1 MTPLEESQARV
12 PLSELAE
19 RMRRFRAR
27 MDLTQPDW
35 ELAAFLGKVNQYYL
49 AGTMQDGLL
58 LVPRNAPPVFWVRR
72 SLDRARDE
80 SAFPDLRPMK
90 SFRDAAQ
97 AMPAPPRRAIHLET
111 ELVPLALVQRF
122 RKHFPCAEVAPLDRQ
137 IASVRSIKSP
147 YELAILERAG
157 AAHRRLL
164 EELTPALLR
173 EGISEAEFAC
183 DLFSLMVREGHQG
196 TIRFNMFGVDNAVG
210 QLAFGE
216 NSLYPT
222 SFDGPGGG
230 RGIGPA
236 APVLGSRQR
245 LLRQGD
251 LVFVDLGFGLE
262 GYATDKTMI
271 YMFGRPLPEA
281 ALAAH
286 RRCLEIE
293 RQAAA
298 MLKPG
303 AVPSDIWA
311 AVLQGLDP
319 VTFGNF
325 LGFGNKR
332 ANFLGHGLGLQIDE
346 PPVIAEGFD
355 EPLAEGMVLALEPKA
370 GVAGVGLVG
379 TENTFIVTPQ
389 GGRSITG
396 TLPGPILVAP

>member
-1 MTPLEESQARV
+1 
-12 PLSELAE
+12 
-19 RMRRFRAR
+19 
-27 MDLTQPDW
+27 MDAAQPEW

-58 LVPRNAPPVFWVRR
+58 LVPRDAEAVFWVRR
-72 SLDRARDE
+72 SFERAHDE

-90 SFRDAAQ
+90 NFRDAAE
-97 AMPAPPRRAIHLET
+97 AMPAPPRKAIHLET
-111 ELVPLALVQRF
+111 EHVPLALVQRF
-122 RKHFPCAEVAPLDRQ
+122 RKRFPCADVAPVDPH
-137 IASVRSIKSP
+137 IAWVRAVKSA

-157 AAHRRLL
+157 AAHRRVL

-173 EGISEAEFAC
+173 EGMSEADFAC

-196 TIRFNMFGVDNAVG
+196 TIRFNMFDIDNAVG
-210 QLAFGE
+210 QIAFGE

-245 LLRQGD
+245 LLGQGD
-251 LVFVDLGFGLE
+251 LVFVDMGFGIE
-262 GYATDKTMI
+262 GYATDKTTI
-271 YMFGRPLPEA
+271 YMFGRPLPEP
-281 ALAAH
+281 ALAIH
-286 RRCLEIE
+286 RHCVEVE
-293 RQAAA
+293 RLAAS

-303 AVPSDIWA
+303 VLPSDIWA
-311 AVLQGLDP
+311 ATLRHLDP
-319 VTFGNF
+319 EFLKNF
-325 LGFGNKR
+325 MGFGNKR

-355 EPLAEGMVLALEPKA
+355 EPLVEGMVLALEPKA

-379 TENTFIVTPQ
+379 TENTFVVTPQ
-389 GGRSITG
+389 GGRSLTG
-396 TLPGPILVAP
+396 SLPGPILVR